1 MSSWD
6 CPVCG
11 FYSCHCSR
19 RDLEEYHDRH
29 RFSIGFDRE
38 RDLEKR
44 IEDLRWEERREELR
58 REEREE
64 EERIEAAI
72 RRRQEEEREY
82 ERYMEEQRSLADQED
97 REQPEPEVEP

>member
-11 FYSCHCSR
+11 FHSCRCR
-19 RDLEEYHDRH
+19 REDLERYHDRH
-29 RFSIGFDRE
+29 RFSMGFDRE

-58 REEREE
+58 REEEA
-64 EERIEAAI
+64 EERRWEAA
-72 RRRQEEEREY
+72 REQARQEQLEY
-82 ERYMEEQRSLADQED
+82 ERYLEEQREAWAENH
-97 REQPEPEVEP
+97 PEPEREEEP

>member
-19 RDLEEYHDRH
+19 DDLERYHDRH
-29 RFSIGFDRE
+29 RFSMDFSRE

-64 EERIEAAI
+64 EERFEAAM

-97 REQPEPEVEP
+97 WEQPEPEP